1 MNQASGHEADL
12 SSAEKLHT
20 SLIDAIHG
28 YDEAIE
34 HAEADVKADLVA
46 MKRLH
51 TSDEGALA
59 AGIRAQHGEAS
70 KEGSW
75 MSTVQETVMNVRA
88 WLTGIDDGVLPAVIR
103 GERSLLDQYAT
114 AIGDTGMMVDLNAIL
129 RRQRAGLE
137 AAVKSLESQVA

>member
-1 MNQASGHEADL
+1 
-12 SSAEKLHT
+12 
-20 SLIDAIHG
+20 
-28 YDEAIE
+28 
-34 HAEADVKADLVA
+34 
-46 MKRLH
+46 
-51 TSDEGALA
+51 
-59 AGIRAQHGEAS
+59 
-70 KEGSW
+70 

-103 GERSLLDQYAT
+103 GERSLLDQYDT